1 MDPCCMLEVKT
12 AIQLLVEAHVK
23 NNTKGV
29 PNIAFRKRDVFT

>member
-1 MDPCCMLEVKT
+1 LHVRSENSN
-12 AIQLLVEAHVK
+12 QLLVEAHVK